1 MVLST
6 TILLYGCAD
15 NQSRSQI
22 SDTNTRLSQLETN
35 IGVLDNKVSNQ
46 KVIDTLNKLN
56 SLQSQID
63 QLNGNIA
70 TMGNNQQK
78 NQDVQDQLFKSINQ
92 QLQDLRNQI
101 TAPATTAKPTSAA
114 NNDDTADVANDDT
127 SNTPTTTDN
136 NNVSDSDSLN
146 TAIKQVKQHHF
157 ADAIQILKSL
167 IAGSHNTTILAK
179 ANYYLSLSYVGNGD
193 YKNGITQGRKF
204 ITNYPHNANVPDALL
219 TIYIAQNQMGWAT
232 SAHKTKTL
240 LLKQYP
246 HSKAANK
253 LQTLA
258 NDH

>member
-6 TILLYGCAD
+6 TVCLYGCAD
-15 NQSRSQI
+15 NQARSQI

-101 TAPATTAKPTSAA
+101 TAPATTAKSTSAA
-114 NNDDTADVANDDT
+114 SNDDTP
-127 SNTPTTTDN
+127 NTPTTTDN
-136 NNVSDSDSLN
+136 TSGGEPDSLN
-146 TAIKQVKQHHF
+146 MAIKQVKQHHF
-157 ADAIQILKSL
+157 TDAIQILKLL
-167 IAGSHNTTILAK
+167 IASSHNTTILAK

-219 TIYIAQNQMGWAT
+219 TMYIAQNQMGWAT

-246 HSKAANK
+246 QSKAAIK